1 VYTPG
6 KLSGFCRQRF
16 TNPNHQNNMN
26 IIEIIMK
33 LLGSGDTISKI
44 ASLLGVGQD
53 QAGKAVGAAVPSIL
67 AGLMGAASKPEGAGL
82 LASILGKQDSGLLD
96 NIGGLLGSGAES
108 GVGSSNPLSSLL
120 GGSGLGA
127 IAGALGKFTGL
138 GDSGSGK
145 LLGMLTPVVL
155 GAVGKASSGLDA
167 GGIANMLLGQKSNIT
182 SALPS
187 GLGSLLG
194 SAVPGLSNFLG
205 DATGAASQAASAATG
220 AAQAAA
226 RTATAA
232 AHQATHQA
240 EKATSSIGKFLVP
253 LLIAGAALFLLPK
266 MCSKAGD
273 KAADA
278 AKGAVAG
285 AAAAVTDST
294 AFTGDLTKILSTA
307 TEAIGSIK
315 DEASATAALP
325 QLQEL
330 TAKLGGLKALWS
342 KMPAA
347 AQAVVGS
354 QISPLIAKLR
364 EVIQPVLA
372 LPVVG
377 DKVKPIADEMLT
389 ALAAFAPAQP

>member
-1 VYTPG
+1 
-6 KLSGFCRQRF
+6 
-16 TNPNHQNNMN
+16 MN

-96 NIGGLLGSGAES
+96 NIGGLLGSGAET

-194 SAVPGLSNFLG
+194 SAVPGRSNFLG

-232 AHQATHQA
+232 AQQATHQA
-240 EKATSSIGKFLVP
+240 EKATSSIGKFLIP

-266 MCSKAGD
+266 MCSKADKAVD

-278 AKGAVAG
+278 AKGAKDAVAG

-294 AFTGDLTKILSTA
+294 AFTGDLSNILSTA
-307 TEAIGSIK
+307 TEAIGTIK

-325 QLQEL
+325 KLQEL

-364 EVIQPVLA
+364 EAIQPVLA

>member
-1 VYTPG
+1 
-6 KLSGFCRQRF
+6 
-16 TNPNHQNNMN
+16 MN

-82 LASILGKQDSGLLD
+82 LASILGKQDTGLLD

-167 GGIANMLLGQKSNIT
+167 GGIANMLLGQKANIT

-187 GLGSLLG
+187 GLGSILG

-205 DATGAASQAASAATG
+205 DATSAATNAASQAASAATG
-220 AAQAAA
+220 AAQSAA

-232 AHQATHQA
+232 AHQA
-240 EKATSSIGKFLVP
+240 EKASSSIGKYLIP

-266 MCSKAGD
+266 MCTKAGD

-278 AKGAVAG
+278 ANGAKAAVAG
-285 AAAAVTDST
+285 VADAVTDSK
-294 AFTGDLTKILSTA
+294 ALSGDLSSILTTA
-307 TEAIGSIK
+307 TEAIGTIK
-315 DEASATAALP
+315 DEATATAALP
-325 QLQEL
+325 KLQEL
-330 TAKLGGLKALWS
+330 TAKLGGLKALWD

-347 AQAVVGS
+347 AQSVVGS
-354 QISPLIAKLR
+354 QINPLIAKLR

-372 LPVVG
+372 LPVIG

>member
-1 VYTPG
+1 
-6 KLSGFCRQRF
+6 
-16 TNPNHQNNMN
+16 MN

-82 LASILGKQDSGLLD
+82 LASILGKQDTGLLD
-96 NIGGLLGSGAES
+96 NIGGLLGSGAEA

-205 DATGAASQAASAATG
+205 DAGQAASQAASAATG

-232 AHQATHQA
+232 AQQATHQA

-266 MCSKAGD
+266 MCSKADKAVD

-278 AKGAVAG
+278 AKGAKDAVAG

-294 AFTGDLTKILSTA
+294 AFAGDLTKILGTA
-307 TEAIGSIK
+307 TEAIGTIK

-347 AQAVVGS
+347 AQGVVAS
-354 QISPLIAKLR
+354 QINPLIAKLR
-364 EVIQPVLA
+364 EAIQPVLA

-377 DKVKPIADEMLT
+377 DKVKPIADEMLA

>member
-1 VYTPG
+1 
-6 KLSGFCRQRF
+6 
-16 TNPNHQNNMN
+16 MN

-96 NIGGLLGSGAES
+96 NIGGLLGSGAEA

-232 AHQATHQA
+232 AQQATHQA
-240 EKATSSIGKFLVP
+240 EKATSSIGKFLIP

-273 KAADA
+273 KAVDA
-278 AKGAVAG
+278 AKGAKEAVAG

-294 AFTGDLTKILSTA
+294 AFAGDLSNILSTA
-307 TEAIGSIK
+307 TEAIGTIK

-325 QLQEL
+325 KLQEL

-347 AQAVVGS
+347 AQSVVGS
-354 QISPLIAKLR
+354 QINPLIAKLR
-364 EVIQPVLA
+364 EAIQPVLA

-377 DKVKPIADEMLT
+377 DKVKPIADEMLA